1 MGSNDWVWG
10 WIQNCH
16 VPASSVFSCPQ
27 ALGME
32 VVMVPGKGP
41 TFPEPLKEVE
51 DLLKLRQKVDV
62 TAELGYVFQAIT
74 LTRHSLE
81 GKVPLI
87 GFSGAPVSDMVLQSG
102 LSCSSLC
109 CNAGLGTSRAAGTSS
124 YPSYIGRERV
134 ELLLLH
140 TNLSS
145 ASIPQPTPHMFTT
158 SPCYSPSCSGRLC
171 PTWLKGVVPL
181 QWQRPRAGCTVTL
194 KQATDCCGC

>member
-1 MGSNDWVWG
+1 
-10 WIQNCH
+10 
-16 VPASSVFSCPQ
+16 
-27 ALGME
+27 
-32 VVMVPGKGP
+32 MVPGKGP

-109 CNAGLGTSRAAGTSS
+109 CNAGLGTSRAAGTSL
-124 YPSYIGRERV
+124 YPPYIGREHV

-140 TNLSS
+140 TSLSS
-145 ASIPQPTPHMFTT
+145 APIPQPTPHMFTT
-158 SPCYSPSCSGRLC
+158 SPCSSPSCSGRLC
-171 PTWLKGVVPL
+171 PT
-181 QWQRPRAGCTVTL
+181 
-194 KQATDCCGC
+194 